1 MLKLKYSKSLGKQ
14 GNQEVIK
21 RETEI
26 ILNFLNKR
34 MKNLKFFY
42 QNYKNLFEKIVKE
55 I

>member
-34 MKNLKFFY
+34 MKNLKFFI
-42 QNYKNLFEKIVKE
+42 KITKTCLRKK
-55 I
+55 